1 MRVSDVM
8 VRDLTAVT
16 PDETIENVLKIMSSQ
31 LLSGVPVVSED
42 MRVIGFI
49 GEDDIV
55 KAVVPGYFSLLQ
67 SASFLPDINQLFKNL
82 NLIKDK
88 PVSQFMRSPALVVN
102 ENANLMHVADLMIK
116 NNVRV
121 IAVVDDFGRLVGVV
135 NRMNI
140 LQAVAERGT

>member
-1 MRVSDVM
+1 M

>member
-1 MRVSDVM
+1 MSDVM